1 MAYPLYVLLPDGASW
16 NEVPGTDS
24 QGAAP
29 VRWYLRQTMPTAATQ
44 TAVLVPGEGVELEQL
59 VTDVAVQADQLGGV
73 AVDARTQLVIDPSV
87 GFVLT

>member
-24 QGAAP
+24 QSAAP
-29 VRWYLRQTMPTAATQ
+29 VRWYLRQTMPSASTQ
-44 TAVLVPGEGVELEQL
+44 TAVLVPGEGSELEAL
-59 VTDVAVQADQLGGV
+59 VNDVAAQAEELGGV
-73 AVDARTQLVIDPSV
+73 AVDARTQQVIDPSV